1 MKVIDISKDVMT
13 CPVFEGDPS
22 PELARIKT
30 LDDGFDYNL
39 GKISMFK
46 KHKNIRI
53 KTNVAV
59 KIAV

>member
-1 MKVIDISKDVMT
+1 MKCLFCEGIFKKSKLIFLNNYAH
-13 CPVFEGDPS
+13 CPVCG
-22 PELARIKT
+22 
-30 LDDGFDYNL
+30 GNL
-39 GKISMFK
+39 VKISMFK